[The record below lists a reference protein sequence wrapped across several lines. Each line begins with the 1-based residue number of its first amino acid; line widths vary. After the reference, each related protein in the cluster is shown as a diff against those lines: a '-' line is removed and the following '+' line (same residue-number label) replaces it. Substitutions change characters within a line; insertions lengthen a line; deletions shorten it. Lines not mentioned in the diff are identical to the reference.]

1 MLKRLE
7 YTGQPAEAQR
17 VVTGQWL
24 GKAKLDAHQR
34 AELAAKWVSR
44 KIEVKPTVKAAV
56 VIFGVSQ
63 PLISAALADLK
74 APARRKK
81 NGNGNGSLSKATV
94 IKTNG
99 GNGNGDYDVVV
110 HDYAKLPFI
119 PDINDIWSHLSD
131 DERAD
136 FVSAHLAG
144 VWEALEAV
152 T

>member
-1 MLKRLE
+1 M
-7 YTGQPAEAQR
+7 
-17 VVTGQWL
+17 
-24 GKAKLDAHQR
+24 
-34 AELAAKWVSR
+34 
-44 KIEVKPTVKAAV
+44 KAAV

-63 PLISAALADLK
+63 PLISAALADQK

-81 NGNGNGSLSKATV
+81 NGNGSLSKAAVT
-94 IKTNG
+94 KTN
-99 GNGNGDYDVVV
+99 GNGNGNDYPVV
-110 HDYAKLPFI
+110 HDYTKLPFI
-119 PDINDIWSHLSD
+119 PDINDIWSHLND